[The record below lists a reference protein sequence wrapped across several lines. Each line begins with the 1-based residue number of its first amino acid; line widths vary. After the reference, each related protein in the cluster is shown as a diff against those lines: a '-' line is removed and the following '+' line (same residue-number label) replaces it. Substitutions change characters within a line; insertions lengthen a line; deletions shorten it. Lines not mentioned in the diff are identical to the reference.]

1 MLRIDRARVDRV
13 RVRSEEVQDAAKF
26 VYLGAKSL
34 ETEMGAEQRTLRIS
48 TKSKLIKDV
57 IL

>member
-1 MLRIDRARVDRV
+1 MDRV
-13 RVRSEEVQDAAKF
+13 TVRSEEVQDSAKF

>member
-13 RVRSEEVQDAAKF
+13 TVRSEEVQDSAKF

-34 ETEMGAEQRTLRIS
+34 ETEMGAEQGTLRIS
-48 TKSKLIKDV
+48 TKSELIKDV